1 MKSNLSSF
9 ANWQV
14 TCIIKWNKLLGEELE
29 RWLETACVLL
39 VSSIVY
45 SSIHSLQYWPIYSWI
60 LKLYHGSQN
69 LWDLTFK
76 ATKATSLV
84 DHDFFFISDSNY
96 PLKRYLDRKIRTRVI
111 ETLLLW
117 LAVKICPFQAY
128 PKIVTESACSHSP
141 QTWECFS
148 TIINMQCNE
157 KIMWKSSKSFA
168 AKLFKIGSYKCLQ
181 YKFKVITRW
190 LALAYMS
197 LKSHPICF

>member
-1 MKSNLSSF
+1 MTRN
-9 ANWQV
+9 
-14 TCIIKWNKLLGEELE
+14 CP
-29 RWLETACVLL
+29 CL
-39 VSSIVY
+39 VSVLY
-45 SSIHSLQYWPIYSWI
+45 CLFQHPLPTI
-60 LKLYHGSQN
+60 LTNLFLDFKTLDLKN

-76 ATKATSLV
+76 VTKATSLV
-84 DHDFFFISDSNY
+84 DHDFFFLISDSNY